1 MDPIQLT
8 WVALIAGA
16 LAAGAS
22 VVGILVVRRRLELV
36 VAVIGSIGAVSAF
49 TASARLTSLYARPEA
64 AVWTLVF
71 VFAAGAGGYALAST
85 LLYRLARESARPRAL
100 PRSIEPHR
108 DAVVVLVACAEPAT
122 YDPRATAQMLQ
133 SLADEGLLEP
143 SVGALPLLFFGQKAR
158 YRAAGDVSPA
168 MTGLRTM
175 AEHLEHT
182 LDGRAAVSIA
192 TCSGEGSLGEVVSA
206 AAAAGYRHIVICE
219 LAVGE
224 SMHMSL
230 ARGAVEQLRL
240 GESGV
245 TVTSTGALC
254 SSDRII
260 SALTQRIMHGVDD
273 PATTGIVLVGHGQP
287 EERARRY
294 RTFDEQEM
302 AFLSRVRMGLAD
314 LGLAPDWVRIAW
326 DDWTEPDVT
335 SAVRHLAALGA
346 KRVLVVPATFPL
358 DTLGTRLD
366 LEIAVRQAR
375 VNEGVA
381 VITMSAWRDSDA
393 VIEELRSRVV
403 AALEGD
409 TGA

>member
-1 MDPIQLT
+1 MDPTRLT
-8 WVALIAGA
+8 WLALIAGA
-16 LAAGAS
+16 LAAGAA
-22 VVGILVVRRRLELV
+22 VVGILVVRRRLEVV
-36 VAVIGSIGAVSAF
+36 VAIIGSVGAVSAF
-49 TASARLTSLYARPEA
+49 TASARLTAHYERPEA
-64 AVWTLVF
+64 AVWSLVF

-85 LLYRLARESARPRAL
+85 LLYRLAREAGHPTMSREGAPARDRA
-100 PRSIEPHR
+100 
-108 DAVVVLVACAEPAT
+108 AVVLTACAEPAH
-122 YDPRATAQMLQ
+122 YDPGATAQMLQ

-168 MTGLRTM
+168 MAGLRAV
-175 AEHLEHT
+175 AEHLEET
-182 LDGRAAVSIA
+182 LADTADVSTA
-192 TCSGEGSLGEVVSA
+192 TCSGDGSLADVVALA
-206 AAAAGYRHIVICE
+206 AQAGYRRIVICV

-224 SMHMSL
+224 SMHMDM

-245 TVTSTGALC
+245 TVVSTGALW
-254 SSDRII
+254 SSERII

-273 PATTGIVLVGHGQP
+273 PAATGVVLVGHGQP
-287 EERARRY
+287 EERARRH
-294 RTFDEQEM
+294 RSFDEQEM
-302 AFLSRVRMGLAD
+302 AFLSRLRMALAD
-314 LGLAPDWVRIAW
+314 RGLSEDWVRIAW

-381 VITMSAWRDSDA
+381 VITMAAWRDSDA
-393 VIEELRSRVV
+393 VIEELRSRVI
-403 AALEGD
+403 AALE
-409 TGA
+409 TPAGA